1 MFGVSLPLRVYAIFS
16 IFAKNSRRNCYKKK
30 LITPIKGTRI
40 HGNTSY
46 EPLTTFLRR
55 MMRSVSKNVKK

>member
-1 MFGVSLPLRVYAIFS
+1 M
-16 IFAKNSRRNCYKKK
+16 
-30 LITPIKGTRI
+30 GTRII

-55 MMRSVSKNVKK
+55 TMRSAQVSKVKK

>member
-1 MFGVSLPLRVYAIFS
+1 L
-16 IFAKNSRRNCYKKK
+16 
-30 LITPIKGTRI
+30 GTRI

-55 MMRSVSKNVKK
+55 TIAIWAGEQGQKVKKR

>member
-1 MFGVSLPLRVYAIFS
+1 LL
-16 IFAKNSRRNCYKKK
+16 K
-30 LITPIKGTRI
+30 LFNQTNKGTRI

-55 MMRSVSKNVKK
+55 TMRSRQVSKEVKK